1 MHQRKQAFETCA
13 HAPPQALLDMGEP
26 YASGVELVSYHT
38 VSKGTSGECGLRG
51 G

>member
-1 MHQRKQAFETCA
+1 MPPA
-13 HAPPQALLDMGEP
+13 HPLLLNPTQPQALKDMGEP
-26 YASGVELVSYHT
+26 YASGVELISYHT